1 MSIEVKTGVKI
12 RRNRFNAGAVAMVFI
27 LLAGC
32 VADRPIHRP
41 AATGQESID
50 YADPFHWVL
59 RPEAGED
66 FKGVDL
72 FYVYPTVV
80 ADRDHPLMSWGDA
93 GVREKTERIARQQTG
108 LFAGFANVYAPYVRQ
123 LEFHRIWAAIQND
136 SFDVETIRTGI
147 NDVRAAFR
155 WFRANR
161 EPGRPFLLLGHS
173 QGAMDLFQMMKED
186 FDDPGIAS
194 NLVAAYLI
202 GMVILPGDLEGAP
215 HLKPA
220 AGGTDT
226 GVIVTYNTEAPGAG
240 ASPFTGPGT
249 WGINPLNWRTDG
261 EPASRTLHLGAVFFD
276 GDGRVARDEPG
287 FCGAV
292 LDEARGA
299 LVVDL
304 ADAGA
309 YGAPELMGEGVLH
322 MNDLYFFY
330 RNLEH
335 NARRRVAAFRAK
347 QESPGR

>member
-1 MSIEVKTGVKI
+1 MSIGEKTGVKI
-12 RRNRFNAGAVAMVFI
+12 RRNRFSAGAVATAFI

-41 AATGQESID
+41 AVPDQASID

-59 RPEAGED
+59 RPEAGAD

-80 ADRDHPLMSWGDA
+80 ADPDHPLMSWTDA
-93 GVREKTERIARQQTG
+93 DVRKKTERIARQQTG
-108 LFAGFANVYAPYVRQ
+108 MFAGFANVYAPYARQ
-123 LEFHRIWAAIQND
+123 LEFHRVWAAIKD
-136 SFDVETIRTGI
+136 EPFEVETIRTGI
-147 NDVRAAFR
+147 DDVRAAFR
-155 WFRANR
+155 WFRANQ

-194 NLVAAYLI
+194 GLVAAYLI
-202 GMVILPGDLEGAP
+202 GMAIQPGDLAGAP

-220 AGGTDT
+220 AGETDT

-249 WGINPLNWRTDG
+249 WGINPLNWRTNG
-261 EPASRTLHLGAVFFD
+261 EPASRSLHLGAVFFD
-276 GDGRVARDEPG
+276 GEGRVARDEPG

-292 LDEARGA
+292 LDEDRGA
-299 LVVDL
+299 LVVDV
-304 ADAGA
+304 ADTEA

-335 NARRRVAAFRAK
+335 NARRRVAAFLSKR
-347 QESPGR
+347 ERSGR

>member
-1 MSIEVKTGVKI
+1 MTAGVKI
-12 RRNRFNAGAVAMVFI
+12 RRNRFKTGAVATAFI

-32 VADRPIHRP
+32 VANRPIHF
-41 AATGQESID
+41 AAVPDEESIE

-66 FKGVDL
+66 SKGVDL

-123 LEFHRIWAAIQND
+123 LEFHRIWAAIQD
-136 SFDVETIRTGI
+136 ESFDVETIRPGI

-161 EPGRPFLLLGHS
+161 GTDRPFLLLGHS

-202 GMVILPGDLEGAP
+202 GTAVRPGDLEGSP
-215 HLKPA
+215 HLKLA
-220 AGGTDT
+220 AGETDT
-226 GVIVTYNTEAPGAG
+226 GVIVAYNTEAPGAA

-249 WGINPLNWRTDG
+249 RGINPLNWRTDG
-261 EPASRTLHLGAVFFD
+261 EPASRSLHLGAVFFD
-276 GDGRVARDEPG
+276 GEGRVARDEPG

-292 LDEARGA
+292 LHEDRGA

-304 ADAGA
+304 ADAED

-347 QESPGR
+347 QESQGR